1 LNEQIYPQLDGC
13 IVWNAH
19 NTVLG
24 EEALAYLYVS
34 SNTKSPA
41 LRPTS
46 VPSGI
51 LIHQPLGHNRHR
63 QKFRGAAV
71 PLMWELG
78 SPLTQRGLGQHVPP

>member
-1 LNEQIYPQLDGC
+1 MLYTYSKLDGY
-13 IVWNAH
+13 IVWNAD

-46 VPSGI
+46 APSGI
-51 LIHQPLGHNRHR
+51 LIHPTIWPQ
-63 QKFRGAAV
+63 
-71 PLMWELG
+71 
-78 SPLTQRGLGQHVPP
+78 